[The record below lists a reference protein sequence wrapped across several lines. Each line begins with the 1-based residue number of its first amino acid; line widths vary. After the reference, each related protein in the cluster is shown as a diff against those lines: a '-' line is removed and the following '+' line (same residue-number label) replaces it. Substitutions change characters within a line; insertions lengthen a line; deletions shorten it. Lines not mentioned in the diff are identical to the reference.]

1 MNSLGVDTLGEY
13 GSGFSLRCPDAIM
26 QPSRIGLF
34 FPHRL
39 SFMRVLSRAMNRE
52 SAKVDRTV
60 WQMDAEGFGRAV
72 YTVELGGYP
81 YSLVVISNY
90 LDPRRRTDRVIAEA
104 WDTTFALFDG
114 IPDNRDL
121 QRLEANVPLQES
133 GRFEDSELVLSR
145 ANKSV
150 RMFEH
155 VAESLAK
162 GKQPDLGMIRRIG
175 YLMRTTAVY
184 GNGKFGLADRERI
197 ARRPVVSG
205 AFQLEMLAIWLIRGF
220 SHDLV
225 EHIASMRGNSAVR
238 LAPPIRK
245 FLGIGN
251 STGLGMAPFLIGH
264 PILLHNWIFSKETAL
279 ARVRSIETASVESVS
294 RFRALLSRAKLHL
307 DEWVVEDED
316 AMRRIACLRKD
327 LEQFGYKAAA
337 ENPDDGYYWNRLFL
351 ISESIGDEFQ
361 EFCLSL
367 LLEPH
372 GDLVDELES
381 WSASEI
387 ETSLDPAMTIA
398 DLLEIISSNFW
409 WALSVDFDIAESRR
423 HFWYVSEEKLEPR
436 LGDRYCEQ
444 GSDLEL
450 PIDVAYRIQLLFRT
464 LAYADPAETVAEFL
478 VRRPEL
484 RGPVR
489 RAQNLIRYQYCE
501 IRGNLL
507 DGACRPIDLLRCK
520 LSFFGASKFDPKSD
534 RWIRVALF
542 QGGPTFDSVGGTE
555 ADDWL
560 FPVLGEGK

>member
-1 MNSLGVDTLGEY
+1 MNSLSATSPGEY
-13 GSGFSLRCPDAIM
+13 DSGFSRRRPDEIM
-26 QPSRIGLF
+26 KPYRIGMF

-39 SFMRVLSRAMNRE
+39 SFKRVLTRALHRE
-52 SAKVDRTV
+52 GAKVNRPV
-60 WQMDAEGFGRAV
+60 WQMDADGFGRAV

-81 YSLVVISNY
+81 YSLVAISKF
-90 LDPRRRTDRVIAEA
+90 LDPQRRTDRVIAEA

-114 IPDNRDL
+114 VPDNRDM
-121 QRLEANVPLQES
+121 QRLEENVPLQES
-133 GRFEDSELVLSR
+133 GRFEASELVLSR

-155 VAESLAK
+155 VAERLAN
-162 GKQPDLGMIRRIG
+162 GQQPDCEMIRRIG

-197 ARRPVVSG
+197 ARRTGISG
-205 AFQLEMLAIWLIRGF
+205 AFQVEMLAIWLIRGF

-225 EHIASMRGNSAVR
+225 EHIAAKRGHSSAR
-238 LAPPIRK
+238 LAPHIRR

-264 PILLHNWIFSKETAL
+264 PILLHNWVFSRETAL
-279 ARVRSIETASVESVS
+279 ARVRSIETASRESVS
-294 RFRALLSRAKLHL
+294 RFRGLLSRGKRHL
-307 DEWVVEDED
+307 EEWLVEDED
-316 AMRRIACLRKD
+316 AMTRIACLRRELD
-327 LEQFGYKAAA
+327 WFADNAAA
-337 ENPDDGYYWNRLFL
+337 ENPGDGYYWNRLFL
-351 ISESIGDEFQ
+351 ISESLSGEFQ
-361 EFCLSL
+361 EFCVSL

-387 ETSLDPAMTIA
+387 ETRLDPAMTAA
-398 DLLEIISSNFW
+398 DLLEQLRSNFQ
-409 WALSVDFDIAESRR
+409 WALSVDFDAAESRR

-436 LGDRYCEQ
+436 LGDRYRDE

-450 PIDVAYRIQLLFRT
+450 PIDVAYRIQRLFRT
-464 LAYADPAETVAEFL
+464 LAESNPAETVAEFL
-478 VRRPEL
+478 LRCPEL
-484 RGPVR
+484 RGAVR
-489 RAQNLIRYQYCE
+489 RAQNLIRYPFCE

-507 DGACRPIDLLRCK
+507 DGGCRPIDLLRCK

-542 QGGPTFDSVGGTE
+542 QGAPTFDSIGDAG

-560 FPVLGEGK
+560 FPVLGDFK